1 MTSPSNAAP
10 VSSALSAA
18 LRQSRSGAR
27 RPPWRRL
34 AVGGALLAIAVQVLV
49 MAQLAQHQVER
60 GVQLRQA
67 LAAEKAE
74 SANGLRTHSDMQF
87 KAVSLGQGE
96 RDSQAAYA
104 RY

>member
-49 MAQLAQHQVER
+49 MAQLAQHQVQR

-67 LAAEKAE
+67 LAVEKAE
-74 SANGLRTHSDMQF
+74 RAAVARAAAKSLVRTAAASPGSA
-87 KAVSLGQGE
+87 
-96 RDSQAAYA
+96 DSAPAYVL
-104 RY
+104 Y